1 MTLYFFERITE
12 NDFIGP
18 VIVAAPSED
27 DAWTLLASR
36 ERSERGAL
44 EALGWQIAQDLGAI
58 PSRAV
63 VGYPSHYRRA
73 ILE

>member
-1 MTLYFFERITE
+1 MTLFFFERITE

-27 DAWTLLASR
+27 EAWTLLAKR
-36 ERSERGAL
+36 EASDRAVL
-44 EALGWQIAQDLGAI
+44 EALGWQIAQDLAAM
-58 PSRAV
+58 PSRASV
-63 VGYPSHYRRA
+63 VYPSHYRRA